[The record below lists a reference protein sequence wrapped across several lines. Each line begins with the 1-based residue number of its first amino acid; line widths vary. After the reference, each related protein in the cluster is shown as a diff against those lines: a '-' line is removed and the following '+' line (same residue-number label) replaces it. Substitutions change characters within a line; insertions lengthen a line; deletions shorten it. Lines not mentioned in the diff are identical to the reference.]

1 MINQVWHFFF
11 HTLGLFQCGPASV
24 VAIKEGDVDLDY
36 DTLFVYTEV
45 NADCNRWIVYNDGT
59 KKRVYCDT
67 EIIGRFISTK
77 AVGSNS
83 RVDITC
89 NYKYPEGTVCYPNLS
104 LSELLVVGL
113 VACLAWV
120 FLRFLQ
126 KIFLLSDYFPN
137 TANIIFLF
145 LCTCQH
151 PHYDKH

>member
-89 NYKYPEGTVCYPNLS
+89 NYKYPEGTVCYPIPFWTPGGRIGS
-104 LSELLVVGL
+104 LFSLGISQIPSENISVV
-113 VACLAWV
+113 
-120 FLRFLQ
+120 R
-126 KIFLLSDYFPN
+126 LLS
-137 TANIIFLF
+137 
-145 LCTCQH
+145 
-151 PHYDKH
+151 